1 MRSARIIIIHDSRHY
16 QPGSPRF
23 ILASLITFG
32 IVIVLLVMAAA
43 AIAKGQD
50 EPRTPI
56 KDAPKTAAPVPV
68 PAPTKTKTETDT
80 DAKPKVDAPTTP
92 PTTLPTA
99 SASTATATADPCT
112 TCKGPYCPTVLQC
125 KNLSLVQKDLVIAA
139 QSYNLRLAQE
149 ELKWD
154 EYAQKQSAV
163 QAMLNECR
171 KVMDDNHWPATVR
184 CTPNSS
190 PIGFLIP
197 VEPAAS
203 LPVAKGK
210 GSSVKP

>member
-1 MRSARIIIIHDSRHY
+1 MRSARYHRIHDRPYPRPTS
-16 QPGSPRF
+16 SPRF

-43 AIAKGQD
+43 VIAKGQD
-50 EPRTPI
+50 EPRTPV
-56 KDAPKTAAPVPV
+56 KDVPKTAAPVPA
-68 PAPTKTKTETDT
+68 PAKTETDT
-80 DAKPKVDAPTTP
+80 KPKVEAPITTP
-92 PTTLPTA
+92 TAPTA
-99 SASTATATADPCT
+99 SAAVADPCT

-125 KNLSLVQKDLVIAA
+125 KNLSLVQKDLIIAA
-139 QSYNLRLAQE
+139 QAYNIRLAQE

-171 KVMDDNHWPATVR
+171 KVMDENHWPATVR

-190 PIGFLIP
+190 PIGFVIP
-197 VEPAAS
+197 AEPAAV

-210 GSSVKP
+210 GAPVKP